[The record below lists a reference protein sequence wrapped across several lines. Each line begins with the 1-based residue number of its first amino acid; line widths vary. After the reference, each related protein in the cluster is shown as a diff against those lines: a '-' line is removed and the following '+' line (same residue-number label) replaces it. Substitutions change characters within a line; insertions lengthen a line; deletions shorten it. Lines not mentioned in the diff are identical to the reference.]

1 MSIILV
7 GSKKGGVGKSTLAT
21 NIAAFL
27 SESGKKVV
35 LVDSDRQSTSSNWA
49 HDRSESNY
57 THIPCVQKYDNIKN
71 TLRDMAKNYDYVVVD
86 CQGRDS
92 LELRTGLLAADLA
105 IIPCCPSQ
113 ADLDTMSAV
122 VDVIK
127 DASEFNETLKA
138 AYIITKASTN
148 PIVTEI
154 QEARDYLSRF
164 EILNPIQTIISER
177 KIYRDALAIGAG
189 VIEMDN
195 AKAASE
201 IKKLMK
207 EVLSWQ

>member
-57 THIPCVQKYDNIKN
+57 THIPCVQKYDNIKD
-71 TLRDMAKNYDYVVVD
+71 TLLALKPLFDYVIVD

-92 LELRTGLLAADLA
+92 RELRTGLLAADIA
-105 IIPCCPSQ
+105 ITPFRPSQ
-113 ADLDTMSAV
+113 WDLDTLPYM
-122 VDVIK
+122 
-127 DASEFNETLKA
+127 
-138 AYIITKASTN
+138 TKVLS
-148 PIVTEI
+148 
-154 QEARDYLSRF
+154 EARDYNVNLTSF
-164 EILNPIQTIISER
+164 AIITMSPTNPQINELKQARDYFAEFPQIKLLDTIINDR
-177 KIYRDALAIGAG
+177 KVYRDAASMGRG
-189 VIEMDN
+189 VVELDN
-195 AKAASE
+195 DKATDE
-201 IKKLMK
+201 ITKFAQEIL
-207 EVLSWQ
+207 Q